1 MGVAIFRSYKGRQRG
16 LSVAMFS
23 SYRGRQ
29 RGLRVVGV
37 AMFKKGS

>member
-1 MGVAIFRSYKGRQRG
+1 MGVAMFRSYKGRQRG

-29 RGLRVVGV
+29 RGLRIVGV
-37 AMFKKGS
+37 AMFIKGS